1 MENKE
6 ILCSILSL
14 AQTWHNAEDIEN
26 PINYV
31 EIENER
37 LSLIGQG
44 IKKHLAEEF
53 AVNMVSLLN
62 FARKAQENV

>member
-14 AQTWHNAEDIEN
+14 AKTWHSSQDIDD
-26 PINYV
+26 PINYM

-53 AVNMVSLLN
+53 AVDMVSLLN
-62 FARKAQENV
+62 FVRKSRENG